1 MILLDINVVSEGIK
15 PEPPPSVLAW
25 LDVQTA
31 ETLFLSSISVA
42 ELLFGFGALPD
53 GRRKDMLAAR
63 IDRLLDQ
70 FVGRILPFDTAAA
83 RRYADLAV
91 TARRAGRGFPIPDG
105 YIAAIAAAHGFA
117 VASRDTSAFN
127 AAGLTMIDPWTMTN

>member
-1 MILLDINVVSEGIK
+1 MILLDTNVVSEGIK
-15 PEPPPSVLAW
+15 PEPHPSVLAW

-63 IDRLLDQ
+63 IDCLLDQ

-91 TARRAGRGFPIPDG
+91 KARRDGKGFPIPDG
-105 YIAAIAAAHGFA
+105 TIAAIAAAHGFA
-117 VASRDTSAFN
+117 VASRDTSAFT
-127 AAGLTMIDPWTMTN
+127 AAGLTVIDPWTAKG